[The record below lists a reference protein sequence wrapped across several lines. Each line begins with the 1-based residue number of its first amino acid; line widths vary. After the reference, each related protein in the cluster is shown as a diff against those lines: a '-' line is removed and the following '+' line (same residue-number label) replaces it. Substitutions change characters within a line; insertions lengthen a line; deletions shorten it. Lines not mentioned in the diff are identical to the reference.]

1 MSNKQ
6 TIYHSLA
13 SFFRENLNKSYP
25 WMDEHF
31 IIIWRILEVLVIVY
45 VYKNPDGFFSDLFIY
60 TTCSIDRFYT
70 CLHYVNIYKDS

>member
-1 MSNKQ
+1 MQ

-13 SFFRENLNKSYP
+13 SFFRENLNKLYP

-31 IIIWRILEVLVIVY
+31 IIIWRILEILVIVY
-45 VYKNPDGFFSDLFIY
+45 VYKNPDGFFSDLVIY

-70 CLHYVNIYKDS
+70 CLHYVNVYKDS

>member
-31 IIIWRILEVLVIVY
+31 IIIWRILEILVIVY
-45 VYKNPDGFFSDLFIY
+45 VYKNPDGFFSDLVIY

-70 CLHYVNIYKDS
+70 CLHYVNVSKDS